1 MRSRWLPGSSPLA
14 RGLRTKSRMTLNAV
28 RIIPARAGFTPA
40 QPERVR
46 TVADHPRSRG
56 VYVDVT
62 AYSSKER
69 GSSPLARGLLSV
81 DLVDAGGVGIIP
93 ARAGFTDWRA
103 SSGPSPADHPRS
115 RGVYASRTGR
125 AHSRP
130 GSSPLARGLPL
141 QGLIRVTLSG
151 IIPARAGFTAVRG
164 GCVWRWRDHPR
175 SRGVYRSDH
184 DTEVDEAGSSPLAR
198 GLHHGRVVDVHPRG
212 IIPARAGFTGS
223 CCGTCRTSPD
233 HPRSRGVYLSRTGI
247 RVSSEGS
254 SPLARG
260 LRHRTSSL
268 VNLGRIIPARA
279 GFTRPR
285 TRPWGPTSDHPRSRG
300 VYGPLPSPPLAG
312 TGSSPLARGFTSTG
326 CGPGRPPR
334 DHPRS
339 RGVYTAVQGVRTPV
353 AGSSPLARGLRSSGC

>member
-1 MRSRWLPGSSPLA
+1 MSNCPARAGFTGTTRSEKFPAWDHPRSRGVYASSSRFCSTVTGSSPLARGLPERASPPARCPPDHPRSRGVYRPEVDHGLYSEGSSPLA
-14 RGLRTKSRMTLNAV
+14 RGLRPQRRLQSPKIGIIPARAGFTQAIRAGHRTHQDHPRSRGVYKPSEAEPQLVAGSSPLARGLPHSHTGGRIV
-28 RIIPARAGFTPA
+28 GRIIPARAGFTPA

-151 IIPARAGFTAVRG
+151 IIPARAGFT
-164 GCVWRWRDHPR
+164 
-175 SRGVYRSDH
+175 
-184 DTEVDEAGSSPLAR
+184 
-198 GLHHGRVVDVHPRG
+198 
-212 IIPARAGFTGS
+212 
-223 CCGTCRTSPD
+223 
-233 HPRSRGVYLSRTGI
+233 
-247 RVSSEGS
+247 
-254 SPLARG
+254 
-260 LRHRTSSL
+260 
-268 VNLGRIIPARA
+268 
-279 GFTRPR
+279 
-285 TRPWGPTSDHPRSRG
+285 
-300 VYGPLPSPPLAG
+300 
-312 TGSSPLARGFTSTG
+312 
-326 CGPGRPPR
+326 
-334 DHPRS
+334 
-339 RGVYTAVQGVRTPV
+339 
-353 AGSSPLARGLRSSGC
+353 

>member
-1 MRSRWLPGSSPLA
+1 
-14 RGLRTKSRMTLNAV
+14 MTLNAV

-115 RGVYASRTGR
+115 RGVYRFRASYE
-125 AHSRP
+125 
-130 GSSPLARGLPL
+130 SP
-141 QGLIRVTLSG
+141 S
-151 IIPARAGFTAVRG
+151 
-164 GCVWRWRDHPR
+164 
-175 SRGVYRSDH
+175 
-184 DTEVDEAGSSPLAR
+184 AGSSPLAR
-198 GLHHGRVVDVHPRG
+198 GLRLFAAAASGVGG
-212 IIPARAGFTGS
+212 IIPARAGFTGP
-223 CCGTCRTSPD
+223 TMTLRWMRRD
-233 HPRSRGVYLSRTGI
+233 HPRSRGVYITDA
-247 RVSSEGS
+247 SSMYIHGGS

-260 LRHRTSSL
+260 LREAAAGPAGRR
-268 VNLGRIIPARA
+268 RIIPARA
-279 GFTRPR
+279 GFTF
-285 TRPWGPTSDHPRSRG
+285 HERG
-300 VYGPLPSPPLAG
+300 YAYH
-312 TGSSPLARGFTSTG
+312 
-326 CGPGRPPR
+326 PR

-339 RGVYTAVQGVRTPV
+339 RGVYLGPADGGGCVP
-353 AGSSPLARGLRSSGC
+353 GSSPLARGLRSSGC

>member
-1 MRSRWLPGSSPLA
+1 MTGSSPLARGLPERASPPARCPPDHPRSRGVYRPEVDHGLYSEGSSPLA
-14 RGLRTKSRMTLNAV
+14 RGLRILGCDHLV
-28 RIIPARAGFTPA
+28 VPRIIPARAGFTR
-40 QPERVR
+40 QPCAG
-46 TVADHPRSRG
+46 TMGKWDHPRSRG
-56 VYVDVT
+56 VYGKLLRDLQDV
-62 AYSSKER
+62 A
-69 GSSPLARGLLSV
+69 
-81 DLVDAGGVGIIP
+81 
-93 ARAGFTDWRA
+93 
-103 SSGPSPADHPRS
+103 
-115 RGVYASRTGR
+115 
-125 AHSRP
+125 
-130 GSSPLARGLPL
+130 GSSPLARGLPFTN
-141 QGLIRVTLSG
+141 GDTR
-151 IIPARAGFTAVRG
+151 II
-164 GCVWRWRDHPR
+164 
-175 SRGVYRSDH
+175 
-184 DTEVDEAGSSPLAR
+184 
-198 GLHHGRVVDVHPRG
+198 RG
-212 IIPARAGFTGS
+212 IIPARAGFTS
-223 CCGTCRTSPD
+223 ARQTVADASRD
-233 HPRSRGVYLSRTGI
+233 HPRSRGVYGGGPCRLAGY
-247 RVSSEGS
+247 EGS